1 MTTITQV
8 QLVAPAQL
16 GSSDAAVYT
25 APTSTTAKI
34 GRAVFTNTTASAVTI
49 TAGITTGGALAA
61 GTTMIS
67 ARTVAPGE
75 AYVSPE
81 QVELPTSHHFGGGVY
96 LRELFIPKG
105 HTLIGRTHKKEHLC
119 IFVCGDMTVVSDG
132 ARTRLTGYKT
142 FVSAPGV
149 KRAGYAHEDSI
160 FVTVHRTDSKDLDE
174 IERETVEPETEALF
188 DSSNR
193 LLENA

>member
-8 QLVAPAQL
+8 QLVAPQQL
-16 GSSDAAVYT
+16 GSSDASVYSS
-25 APTSTTAKI
+25 PTSTTAKI

-81 QVELPTSHHFGGGVY
+81 LAGSVLPAGSAIRAYASAAASITFTASG
-96 LRELFIPKG
+96 
-105 HTLIGRTHKKEHLC
+105 LI
-119 IFVCGDMTVVSDG
+119 VQ
-132 ARTRLTGYKT
+132 
-142 FVSAPGV
+142 
-149 KRAGYAHEDSI
+149 
-160 FVTVHRTDSKDLDE
+160 
-174 IERETVEPETEALF
+174 
-188 DSSNR
+188 
-193 LLENA
+193 